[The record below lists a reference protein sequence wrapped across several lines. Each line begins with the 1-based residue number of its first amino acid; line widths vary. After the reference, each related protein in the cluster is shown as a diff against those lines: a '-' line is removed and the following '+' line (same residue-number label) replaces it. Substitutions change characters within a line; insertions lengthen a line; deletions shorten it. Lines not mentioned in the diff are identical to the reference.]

1 LETIAASQ
9 AGSEVNGVAGE
20 SHAATLQAGAF
31 VLRLLL

>member
-9 AGSEVNGVAGE
+9 AGSDVNGIAGK
-20 SHAATLQAGAF
+20 SPAATLQAGAF